1 MFYPAHNIAWQ
12 IRPILQVKILI
23 SQKILEKCSSIM
35 KIKKSC
41 NWIWQIPQFYY
52 FPLFPLFLLFIFLNL
67 PPSDILTNY
76 RQIGE
81 SRIQRSYKK

>member
-1 MFYPAHNIAWQ
+1 MFLRHENTVYKTEFDKF
-12 IRPILQVKILI
+12 PI
-23 SQKILEKCSSIM
+23 
-35 KIKKSC
+35 
-41 NWIWQIPQFYY
+41 FFY

-81 SRIQRSYKK
+81 SRIQGSYKK